1 MWFIAI
7 LFIIVINRN
16 CLNVIYKEIK
26 YGIYWEE
33 NLFLK
38 SKENLDIYYRMNFED
53 IMLSN

>member
-7 LFIIVINRN
+7 LFIIVLNRN